1 MWGKFLSSFIHA
13 SIKKPGIL
21 LCTVTIDH
29 VLHTTIPG
37 KESGETKYL
46 EDSKE
51 LKVAVDKHNS
61 TRKQS
66 QITVLLLF
74 CKNPEINKHIK
85 SVKIP
90 EPDIR
95 N

>member
-1 MWGKFLSSFIHA
+1 M
-13 SIKKPGIL
+13 
-21 LCTVTIDH
+21 
-29 VLHTTIPG
+29 
-37 KESGETKYL
+37 EYL

-51 LKVAVDKHNS
+51 LKVAVDSIILQVK
-61 TRKQS
+61 T

-74 CKNPEINKHIK
+74 CKNPEINKHVE

-90 EPDIR
+90 KSTIW